1 MLAPDNLPERG
12 PDGAALGC
20 GRAEAVP
27 DGSDGL
33 FGQQFHAASMLGAA
47 STPRNGPSCPT
58 ETENG
63 RPHTTP
69 ARHQDADARVCRTE
83 TPRPRRH
90 DRSADRHDARPR
102 AVGYCRVSTDAQ
114 ATDGVSL
121 DAQRAR
127 IGAWAEGNGYRLSDV
142 FTDAGLSGKRADN
155 RPGLQAALADVCRFG
170 GALVV
175 YSLSR
180 LARSTRDAIAIA
192 ERLDKAGADLVSLTE
207 KIDTTTAA
215 GKMVFRLLA
224 VLNEF
229 ERDLASERTKAA
241 LAHKSAKGERT
252 GDVPYGYDVA
262 ADGVRLVENVAEQ
275 AVLGRIREW
284 RSAGHTLREIA
295 AQLTA
300 DGVPT
305 KKLRGAWTHQAVG
318 KIVARH

>member
-1 MLAPDNLPERG
+1 VNTNDNPERG
-12 PDGAALGC
+12 RESAALGS
-20 GRAEAVP
+20 GEREAPAP
-27 DGSDGL
+27 DAADGQDGL
-33 FGQQFHAASMLGAA
+33 FGGNSGGLTA
-47 STPRNGPSCPT
+47 PRAN
-58 ETENG
+58 
-63 RPHTTP
+63 R
-69 ARHQDADARVCRTE
+69 DADAPESRSEIAPRT
-83 TPRPRRH
+83 RRH
-90 DRSADRHDARPR
+90 DRSAEKLDSRPR
-102 AVGYCRVSTDAQ
+102 AVGYCRVSTDGQ
-114 ATDGVSL
+114 ATEGVSL

-127 IGAWAEGNGYRLSDV
+127 IAAWADANGYRLADV

-155 RPGLQAALADVCRFG
+155 RPGLQAALADVCRSG

-241 LAHKSAKGERT
+241 LAHKASKGERT
-252 GDVPYGYDVA
+252 GDVRYGYDVA
-262 ADGVRLVENVAEQ
+262 ADGVRLVENIAEQ
-275 AVLGRIREW
+275 AVLGRIRE
-284 RSAGHTLREIA
+284 RRAAGCTLREIA

-305 KKLRGAWTHQAVG
+305 KKARGAWTHQAVG
-318 KIVARH
+318 KIVGRI